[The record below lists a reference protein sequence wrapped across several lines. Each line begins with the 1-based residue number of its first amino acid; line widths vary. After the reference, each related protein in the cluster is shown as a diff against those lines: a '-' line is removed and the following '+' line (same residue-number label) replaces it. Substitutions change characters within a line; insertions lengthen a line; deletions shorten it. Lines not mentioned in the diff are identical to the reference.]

1 METIMQK
8 IFFILFISSQLLSNS
23 FDSVTLEMLNKKSKK
38 YISQTELQYS
48 YGSLELDKNASY
60 DIVSYSLENGHK
72 NFADDNLNYNYL
84 LSYSH
89 SKISDAYEDFAT
101 DFGVGYNIIN
111 TTEDDYISIGT
122 NLGISFLNAVRAGEQ
137 QNTNLYKLGVRL
149 SFSKGLLDL
158 PLFVY
163 GSTNYSQFYAYT
175 NDKKDDGIFN
185 EAQIGLKIKPKE
197 YTAFVFSSGVKYKL
211 VSAKDLKIKSSVVYF
226 GISYLFK

>member
-1 METIMQK
+1 MQK
-8 IFFILFISSQLLSNS
+8 ILFILFISSQLFANS
-23 FDSVTLEMLNKKSKK
+23 YDLVTLEMLHEKSKK

-48 YGSLELDKNASY
+48 YGSIELDKNASY
-60 DIVSYSLENGHK
+60 DIVSYTFENVHK
-72 NFADDNLNYNYL
+72 NFSDYDLNYNYL
-84 LSYSH
+84 LNYSH
-89 SKISDAYEDFAT
+89 SKMSDAYESFTT

-111 TTEDDYISIGT
+111 ITEDDYISVGT

-137 QNTNLYKLGVRL
+137 QNTNLYKFGLRL

-163 GSTNYSQFYAYT
+163 GSTNYSKFYDNTA
-175 NDKKDDGIFN
+175 DKKDDGIFN

-211 VSAKDLKIKSSVVYF
+211 VSAKDLKIKSSVVYL
-226 GISYLFK
+226 GISYLFP